1 MHKQLLIYYH
11 VSNFEKNRVHQISKI
26 VNIFFFLNE
35 SFYNSFRPSI
45 TIFVSANS
53 SILLKY
59 KIWKR
64 VGWTL
69 SLSLSLSQQE
79 SSQEFKQIFNWG
91 KKKKMYFFFFFF
103 CDCKLSEVIYW
114 RGWSVAA
121 SFPSKIVMRGR
132 WLLYTYHVLNNGL
145 KQIENMKKKN

>member
-1 MHKQLLIYYH
+1 MSPSTTHSDHQSQFLFQPILPFY
-11 VSNFEKNRVHQISKI
+11 SNIKSER
-26 VNIFFFLNE
+26 E
-35 SFYNSFRPSI
+35 
-45 TIFVSANS
+45 
-53 SILLKY
+53 
-59 KIWKR
+59 W
-64 VGWTL
+64 GGL

-91 KKKKMYFFFFFF
+91 KKKKCIFFFFFF

>member
-1 MHKQLLIYYH
+1 MSPSTTHSDHQSQFLFQPILPFY
-11 VSNFEKNRVHQISKI
+11 SNIKSER
-26 VNIFFFLNE
+26 E
-35 SFYNSFRPSI
+35 
-45 TIFVSANS
+45 
-53 SILLKY
+53 
-59 KIWKR
+59 W
-64 VGWTL
+64 GGL
-69 SLSLSLSQQE
+69 SLSPSLNKNQVKSLNK
-79 SSQEFKQIFNWG
+79 SSTG
-91 KKKKMYFFFFFF
+91 AKKKKMYFFFFFF